1 MQMSVSFDKI
11 FDYGDDEVIPEPNFL
26 TITEMLAKPFSFVCG
41 EVPQRGFNP
50 FRKKSGI
57 LSVLAKQDH
66 RSRLMGKTGSL
77 HTVGLAEGNADKY
90 LKDIFISI
98 IDLVNNTHSISII
111 RNKYSSLKTMLTRI
125 NANFENYR
133 SFVVELF
140 YSNKFISQWCC
151 HKLLK

>member
-111 RNKYSSLKTMLTRI
+111 RNKLVVPSVAWDFFFDKHINLT
-125 NANFENYR
+125 YR
-133 SFVVELF
+133 DGVVF
-140 YSNKFISQWCC
+140 
-151 HKLLK
+151 